1 MEEIRMVDANN
12 WRLMNQE
19 LYLKDREVFHINYNQ
34 KENHDHDHCA
44 FCAEKFMSEKEI
56 GYCTQDYYYWI
67 CENCFE
73 DFKDMFN
80 WKVIN
85 K

>member
-1 MEEIRMVDANN
+1 
-12 WRLMNQE
+12 MNQE
-19 LYLKDREVFHINYNQ
+19 VYLKGKKLFHINYNQ
-34 KENHDHDHCA
+34 KENHDYFE
-44 FCAEKFMSEKEI
+44 FCMEKFISEEQI

-73 DFKDMFN
+73 DFQNMVN
-80 WKVIN
+80 WEIIN

>member
-1 MEEIRMVDANN
+1 MRDEND

-19 LYLKDREVFHINYNQ
+19 IYLKDKNLFHINYNQ
-34 KENHDHDHCA
+34 KENHDHDHCV
-44 FCAEKFMSEKEI
+44 FCMEKFISEKQI
-56 GYCTQDYYYWI
+56 RYCTEDYYYWI

-73 DFKDMFN
+73 DFKTMFN
-80 WKVIN
+80 WKIIN